1 MPILFKLQAFVPLMV
16 HSICPA
22 TRLKAVELF
31 AGIGMNIFA
40 LKRVAEKF
48 MWCER
53 SPQILKNKMAQ
64 PV

>member
-1 MPILFKLQAFVPLMV
+1 MPILFKLQAFVPL
-16 HSICPA
+16 ICPA